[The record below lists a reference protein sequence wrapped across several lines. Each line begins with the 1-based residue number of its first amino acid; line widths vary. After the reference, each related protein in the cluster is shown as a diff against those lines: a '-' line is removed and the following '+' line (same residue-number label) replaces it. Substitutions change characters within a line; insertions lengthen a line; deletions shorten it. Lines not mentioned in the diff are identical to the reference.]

1 MCRKWQACLHLRAR
15 QVSGTNA
22 AQLDFNAVQ
31 RGDAEMGQKA
41 YRVVRACVESGAA
54 NPILSIHDQVRGHPR
69 EDARDAD
76 TARILESST
85 GTGIRVSPL
94 RNA

>member
-1 MCRKWQACLHLRAR
+1 M
-15 QVSGTNA
+15 VSGTNA

-54 NPILSIHDQVRGHPR
+54 NPILSIHDQVREPGQ
-69 EDARDAD
+69 EGSAR
-76 TARILESST
+76 TPARSFMERCSAS
-85 GTGIRVSPL
+85 
-94 RNA
+94 

>member
-1 MCRKWQACLHLRAR
+1 MSPQRFAVFRRARLKVGEKCVERHFQWQACLHLRAR

-69 EDARDAD
+69 EHA
-76 TARILESST
+76 
-85 GTGIRVSPL
+85 
-94 RNA
+94 